1 MLELVLDRHVEVHRN
16 GVQLLASRGLLYEL
30 HLVFHGHQI
39 RLLLLLLQQLLL
51 KVLLLLLLL
60 LLLLRHAPLLDHA
73 VLLPL
78 VYVQGLLAG
87 AHLAADVAL
96 ELDPVDDQMPGSA
109 IGPH

>member
-16 GVQLLASRGLLYEL
+16 GVQLLASRGLLHEL

-51 KVLLLLLLL
+51 KVLLLLL

>member
-16 GVQLLASRGLLYEL
+16 GVQLLASRGLLHEL

-51 KVLLLLLLL
+51 KVLLLLLL